1 MGERCTAYCLLQDCV
16 LSDDDERAALLQV
29 LGDIKAETGWS
40 TEGHVVGLN
49 VWWSGVDGDHQ
60 EQVGNELADESL
72 SKVSIC
78 LLKMW
83 ELYPG
88 QWRERKTD

>member
-1 MGERCTAYCLLQDCV
+1 MATSSTQV
-16 LSDDDERAALLQV
+16 DD
-29 LGDIKAETGWS
+29 
-40 TEGHVVGLN
+40 
-49 VWWSGVDGDHQ
+49 
-60 EQVGNELADESL
+60 ELADESL

-88 QWRERKTD
+88 QWREPERQIEADGR